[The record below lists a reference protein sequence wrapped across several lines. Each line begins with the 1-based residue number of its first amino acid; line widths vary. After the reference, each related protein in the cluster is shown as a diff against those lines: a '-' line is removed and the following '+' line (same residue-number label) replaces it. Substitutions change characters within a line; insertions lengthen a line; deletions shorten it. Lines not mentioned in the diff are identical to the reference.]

1 MLGWAE
7 VVEAETGR
15 TVYVR
20 ESSRIVS
27 FTRPKGWVSEV
38 EVSKYFSSKDS
49 AGD

>member
-1 MLGWAE
+1 M

-38 EVSKYFSSKDS
+38 SKYFSSKDS